1 MEKKDLKPAGV
12 FKYFEEICQVPR
24 PSKKEEKMIAYLKA
38 FGAKHNLETKVDEAG
53 NVLIKKP
60 ATPGKENL
68 QTVVL
73 QSHIDMVCEKSKGW
87 TDTARNRDV
96 RRTKPH
102 TGTHK
107 PLAMATLVALRRA
120 DAHSCRQPPARRQ
133 QRRAVTNLRHR
144 HPVYG
149 LCLCHTPHHHLADSL
164 FFYKLKLVT
173 VSLRLRDTILLSN

>member
-1 MEKKDLKPAGV
+1 MIQRIVCILIVVLLQMAATSCSATKQSAHTVCPEPTMTLSDDNADRHCDSAPSASDLMTHQKAGLT
-12 FKYFEEICQVPR
+12 Q
-24 PSKKEEKMIAYLKA
+24 
-38 FGAKHNLETKVDEAG
+38 
-53 NVLIKKP
+53 P
-60 ATPGKENL
+60 ATE
-68 QTVVL
+68 TFAA
-73 QSHIDMVCEKSKGW
+73 QSR
-87 TDTARNRDV
+87 TQA
-96 RRTKPH
+96 RTKPH